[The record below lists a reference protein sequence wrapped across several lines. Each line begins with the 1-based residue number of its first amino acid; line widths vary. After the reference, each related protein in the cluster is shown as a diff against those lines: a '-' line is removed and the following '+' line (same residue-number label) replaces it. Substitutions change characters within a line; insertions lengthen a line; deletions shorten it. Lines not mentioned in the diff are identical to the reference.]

1 MIKTDIIE
9 RLNKLAEKAT
19 EEDAKELNAIA
30 NDVTMCMF
38 SIDQF
43 TVRLSSMI
51 ETPEPKE
58 EEKTKD
64 LGPLVYGL
72 LSIRALN
79 QVQHLIDMDE
89 SFFNNS
95 HISKEKMQQLKKLD
109 FYTELRIGHFNGLPK
124 IAFMR
129 LRNCGRNTIN
139 EIESRMNE
147 NGFHLSNRITI

>member
-1 MIKTDIIE
+1 MIKTDVIE
-9 RLNKLAEKAT
+9 RLHKLAEKAT

-58 EEKTKD
+58 EEKIKN
-64 LGPLVYGL
+64 LGPLVSDC
-72 LSIRALN
+72 LSARALN
-79 QVQHLIDMDE
+79 QVKALTDMDE
-89 SFFNNS
+89 SYFNDLR
-95 HISKEKMQQLKKLD
+95 ISKEKMRQLKKLNL
-109 FYTELRIGHFNGLPK
+109 YTELRIGHFDGLP
-124 IAFMR
+124 IYAFAW
-129 LRNCGRNTIN
+129 LRNCGKKTVH
-139 EIESRMNE
+139 EIECLMNE